1 MLNRAKS
8 VGLRAVRELASLPL
22 RMMPEFQRGLA
33 LEKMTSLMVSR
44 VDVPAGS
51 LLFTT
56 PTPLLQARAK
66 SIMTK
71 EPDTIRWIDEFK
83 PSDVFWDIGAN
94 VGVFGLYAARQRGVL
109 VLAFEP
115 SADNY
120 AVLCRNIEINA
131 FEDQVIPYCVA
142 LVGGTKLGVLNS
154 PSREMGASLHQ
165 FGQKGQ
171 TSRYWNGGNTTSAQG
186 VVGFSIDDFI
196 EQFRP
201 PFPTRL
207 KIDVDGLEWPILQGA
222 RNTLCD
228 RRLKSV
234 MAELPLSDEG
244 ERNRAIRWL
253 SDAGLDLLSVGEA
266 QESGGER
273 AANHFFSRKN
283 V

>member
-1 MLNRAKS
+1 MLSRARS
-8 VGLRAVRELASLPL
+8 VGLRVMRELASLPL

-33 LEKMTSLMVSR
+33 LEKMTLSLVSR

-71 EPDTIRWIDEFK
+71 EPDTIRWIDEFE

-94 VGVFGLYAARQRGVL
+94 VGVFGLYAARQRGVR

-120 AVLCRNIEINA
+120 TVLCRNIEINA

-142 LVGGTKLGVLNS
+142 LAGGTKLGVLNS
-154 PSREMGASLHQ
+154 PSRELGASLHQ

-196 EQFRP
+196 GQFRP

-234 MAELPLSDEG
+234 MAELPLSDED